1 MSSGHADIER
11 VIEIAAPQEQ
21 VWAAMSDVACWPEWT
36 ASVTEVE
43 RLDHGPFGVGSRAR
57 VRQPRLPTAVWTVT
71 GLERCQPSACP
82 PLGPASRNRLPPAGS
97 ARRCRRTTR
106 EESSRWGPSITR
118 RPAPDELPRGNLTRI
133 IRPPQRGRQREPDRR
148 RHRQAAGPG

>member
-57 VRQPRLPTAVWTVT
+57 VRQPRLPTAVWTVSEFGPGHAFEWRSRAP
-71 GLERCQPSACP
+71 GLLSVADHRVDVA
-82 PLGPASRNRLPPAGS
+82 GDHASRVTLSITWSGPLAPVVRLLFGGLSRRYVEMEAQGLK
-97 ARRCRRTTR
+97 RRC
-106 EESSRWGPSITR
+106 EAVQASS
-118 RPAPDELPRGNLTRI
+118 
-133 IRPPQRGRQREPDRR
+133 PP
-148 RHRQAAGPG
+148 